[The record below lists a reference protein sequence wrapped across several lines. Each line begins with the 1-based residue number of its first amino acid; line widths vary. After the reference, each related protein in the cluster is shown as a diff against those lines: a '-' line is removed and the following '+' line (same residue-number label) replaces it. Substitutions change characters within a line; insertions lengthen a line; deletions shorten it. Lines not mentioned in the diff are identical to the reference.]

1 MLQVLYETDGRPQV
15 FNLAK
20 DEATIGRSN
29 DNDIV
34 LNDFSVSRRH
44 ATLRKENGAWV
55 IHDNQS
61 TNGVRIKEKLVQ
73 SARVGDG
80 DQAVVGTFV
89 LRFRE
94 EIEAPAAVAPK

>member
-1 MLQVLYETDGRPQV
+1 MIRPDYNFSNMLQVLYETDGRPQV

-44 ATLRKENGAWV
+44 ATLRRENDAWV
-55 IHDNQS
+55 IYDNQS
-61 TNGVRIKEKLVQ
+61 TNGVRVKEKPFRAPV
-73 SARVGDG
+73 S
-80 DQAVVGTFV
+80 GTAT
-89 LRFRE
+89 RRWSGRSS
-94 EIEAPAAVAPK
+94 